1 MKPSL
6 AAAGITLPHGQL
18 NYPVYLPDATYG
30 VVRGVDAADLEACHV
45 QGLVM
50 NAFHLMQRP
59 GSTTV
64 QALGGVHRMSAWKR
78 PIVTDS
84 GGFQAYSLIR
94 QNPKFGSIGDGGL
107 TFLPEGSRRKIQLTP
122 EKSIQLQMAYGAD
135 VLICLDDCTHVEAT
149 ARSSENRLNAPLPGR
164 GAARKNTSVCCR
176 RNNCLRRTVP

>member
-107 TFLPEGSRRKIQLTP
+107 TFLPEGSRRKI
-122 EKSIQLQMAYGAD
+122 
-135 VLICLDDCTHVEAT
+135 CL
-149 ARSSENRLNAPLPGR
+149 LY
-164 GAARKNTSVCCR
+164 TSPSPR
-176 RNNCLRRTVP
+176 DS